1 MTPPGSDDS
10 LDTPPRLDLP
20 LFVWGPLKPGE
31 PAHEERL
38 GQFVAEAQPATV
50 AGGLR
55 YRDGLP
61 LLDPDT
67 DGAVRGTVLAWR
79 RGQEELAY
87 AAVSA
92 FASRHEHRW
101 LSAEAALAE
110 GGARTVNVLRGRRP
124 RRGSSA
130 ETYPEWSSAS
140 EPAFSHG
147 LASVRQVAVSSAAEP
162 FPSAGHDDATAWSL
176 FYRLH
181 GAYLLVWAALE
192 RFALLAVG
200 PAQPAERRL
209 DRLNEDPG
217 FRSCAVAAGVS
228 PAPKGADSADPY
240 KRVKADGSGAV
251 YCWDAVR
258 AQVGHSLRSPSQ
270 DGALLRRALVELHDG
285 FRLHLADR
293 VPAVVSRWEVLEPG
307 ARADQW
313 LLRPVVSP
321 VGLG

>member
-1 MTPPGSDDS
+1 MSQTGPDES
-10 LDTPPRLDLP
+10 LDLPPRLDLP
-20 LFVWGPLKPGE
+20 LFAWGLLKPGE
-31 PAHEERL
+31 PAHQDRL
-38 GQFVAEAQPATV
+38 EQYVAEARPATV

-55 YRDGLP
+55 YREGLP
-61 LLDPDT
+61 LLDPET
-67 DGAVRGTVLAWR
+67 DGTVRGTVLAWR
-79 RGQEELAY
+79 PGEEQLAY

-101 LSAEAALAE
+101 LATEATLAE
-110 GGARTVNVLRGRRP
+110 GGARTVNALRGRRP

-147 LASVRQVAVSSAAEP
+147 LAGVREVAVSGATEP
-162 FPSAGHDDATAWSL
+162 FPAAGHDDAAVWSL

-181 GAYLLVWAALE
+181 RAYLLLWAALE
-192 RFALLAVG
+192 RFALLAFG
-200 PAQPAERRL
+200 PAQPAMRRL
-209 DRLNEDPG
+209 DRLNEDPR

-228 PAPKGADSADPY
+228 PAPKAADSADPY
-240 KRVKADGSGAV
+240 KRVKPDGTGAI

-258 AQVGHSLRSPSQ
+258 AEVGHTLRSPSP
-270 DGALLRRALVELHDG
+270 DGVLLRRALVELHDT

-293 VPAVVSRWEVLEPG
+293 VPAVVERWEVLEPG